1 MRSAREVGIVT
12 LLLVAFAGPTLGC
25 GSQTSATLPSS
36 SSQATVTG
44 VAPPAWLEGNIA
56 AVLTTSAQHVSHVN
70 WVLTTARQA
79 APLMGL
85 SQNDPSVSADPG
97 RHVYLYLVAGLWPP
111 PSPAPTVSPAI
122 SPSQGAVTYHWLMMQ
137 VDVQSRRIDGQNAT
151 VNRPNTSAISGWQTL
166 VYH

>member
-1 MRSAREVGIVT
+1 MRSARKVGVVT
-12 LLLVAFAGPTLGC
+12 LLLVAFADPTLGC
-25 GSQTSATLPSS
+25 GSQTSATLPSP

-44 VAPPAWLEGNIA
+44 VAPPAWLERNIA

-85 SQNDPSVSADPG
+85 SQNDRSVSADPE

-111 PSPAPTVSPAI
+111 PSPAPTMSPRINTSPA
-122 SPSQGAVTYHWLMMQ
+122 SVTYHWLMMQ
-137 VDVQSRRIDGQNAT
+137 VDVQSRQIDGQNAT
-151 VNRPNTSAISGWQTL
+151 VGRPNISAISGWQTL